1 MVISAILPFFILD
14 DFSKAEKWCIRYSLN
29 SEVESTETDDE
40 TPKKRA
46 VKYENNLFYFNMH
59 CITWLIGV
67 AMQIP
72 HLFLILYITQKTCRW
87 F

>member
-46 VKYENNLFYFNMH
+46 VKYENNLFM
-59 CITWLIGV
+59 IGV